1 MAPLEPHVV
10 IKQPYGARRMAA
22 EHLVRVRGVGEGRA
36 VRLSREEVWTRSTW
50 EVARSADVHR

>member
-1 MAPLEPHVV
+1 
-10 IKQPYGARRMAA
+10 MAA